1 MPKKRSTGKTRSRKP
16 KPRQKQKQK
25 QKQVQKVSVSV
36 SGGGSGSGGFI
47 PIPQAPSFDYAALA
61 SLIRPAATV
70 DMPIA
75 VQARPNRPAPPIPV
89 GSSIES
95 RFASEPMS
103 QSFSASSAKAAS
115 KPFIA
120 TPSSSD
126 FPSGILGRYQIP
138 PIDVRE
144 MSREKRAVF
153 MREEFNPEQEFI
165 INKPKAKRQSVPSE
179 SEEESNVSFRRSA
192 KRESSSSKDTFPLY
206 GAFSKQDL

>member
-1 MPKKRSTGKTRSRKP
+1 MPKKRSVNAKSRSRKP

-70 DMPIA
+70 DVPIAAQAA
-75 VQARPNRPAPPIPV
+75 VQATPNRPAPPIPV

-95 RFASEPMS
+95 RFASEPMRE
-103 QSFSASSAKAAS
+103 SFSASSAKAAS
-115 KPFIA
+115 KHFIA
-120 TPSSSD
+120 TPHSSD

-138 PIDVRE
+138 PIDVRGIP
-144 MSREKRAVF
+144 RQQRASF
-153 MREEFNPEQEFI
+153 MEEEFNPEQEFI
-165 INKPKAKRQSVPSE
+165 ISKPKAKRQSIPSE
-179 SEEESNVSFRRSA
+179 
-192 KRESSSSKDTFPLY
+192 K
-206 GAFSKQDL
+206 